1 MKKISLG
8 AALCSL
14 TLSASSSAVT
24 TLTGGEIRTAGSWDN
39 GVPDATDDGTISTNG
54 TVGGNFN
61 GNVGGTSEAR
71 FVNTT
76 VTQTAGTITGIF
88 NTAGAAGLVWNMTG
102 GTINNA
108 AGNFNANSGAIF
120 NFTGGNLIFGAD
132 LIVNNVSGGISV
144 GGTATLSTA
153 NDFDLR
159 LNQDNAFLSI
169 GLDWTGSFV
178 SGNDVTE
185 ADWIAELVFGAGP
198 AGSGG
203 TAANPLRQMDV
214 AGTPIDE
221 TNFGS
226 FFTVTPGGGGGSS
239 LTLTNPVPEPSSAL
253 LLGLASLGLLK
264 RRRQ

>member
-1 MKKISLG
+1 MNKIKQKSLG
-8 AALCSL
+8 VALCSL
-14 TLSASSSAVT
+14 AFCASSSAVT
-24 TLTGGEIRTAGSWDN
+24 TLTGGNIKAAAQWDN
-39 GVPDATDDGTISTNG
+39 GLPDATDDGTISVNG
-54 TVGGNFN
+54 TVSGNFN
-61 GNVGGTSEAR
+61 SGNTVR
-71 FVNTT
+71 FANTT
-76 VTQTAGTITGIF
+76 VTQDAGTITGIF
-88 NTAGAAGLVWNMTG
+88 NTAGAAGLVWNLTG
-102 GTINNA
+102 GTIDGSG
-108 AGNFNANSGAIF
+108 GNFNANSGAIF
-120 NFTGGNLIFGAD
+120 NLSGGEVIFGDD
-132 LIVNNVSGGISV
+132 LIVNNVTGGFNV
-144 GGTATLSTA
+144 GGTATISTA

-221 TNFGS
+221 TNFAS

-264 RRRQ
+264 RRR